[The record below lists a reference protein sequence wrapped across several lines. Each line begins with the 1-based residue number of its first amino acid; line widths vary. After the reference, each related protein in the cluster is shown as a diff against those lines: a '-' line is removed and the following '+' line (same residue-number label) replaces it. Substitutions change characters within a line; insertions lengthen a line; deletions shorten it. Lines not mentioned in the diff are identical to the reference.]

1 MKSDKLKGK
10 LTEKSLSYEKCS
22 DSLDI
27 SIATFCKKINGK
39 TAFTL
44 PEAEKL
50 GCILNLSDAE
60 KIDIFLS

>member
-22 DSLDI
+22 ENLKI
-27 SIATFCKKINGK
+27 SITAFNNKINGK

-50 GCILNLSDAE
+50 GRLLGMTDVE